1 MKKFEK
7 LSSGK
12 FQQFEIS
19 DAAKIVGGAQGA
31 STGYYYPTK
40 ESATNES
47 MVSNKDFCCTD

>member
-31 STGYYYPTK
+31 STGYYYPTE